1 MARRY
6 YHKTRSYAW
15 LWWLLLTALLVYGG
29 WRLYN
34 RWFVFN
40 PQAILED
47 AILKEKNFDTEVKEI
62 TSPKAK
68 IKAYLFQDKTNPII
82 SINFLFKNAGLS
94 TDETQQS
101 GISTMAA
108 ALLTEGA
115 GNLDS
120 QQFKEILEQK
130 AVGMGFSADMDDFSG
145 HLLTTRENMNTAFKM
160 LNMAMTQPRFDEE
173 DIRRTKAQMLAALK
187 RQTEHPSGVLALEAA
202 KEIFGKHPYA
212 RNPVG
217 DAAAIAKIGR
227 PQLLEFVRNHLSKSN
242 LMVGIAGDVSEE
254 EAGKIVDALF
264 GSLPESGRIVFVREA
279 EIDFDGHVKTSV
291 CRRHRWFLLLRR
303 KESDGLI
310 PIFIRCLLPIIFSAV
325 RD

>member
-15 LWWLLLTALLVYGG
+15 LWWLLLAALLVYGG

-68 IKAYLFQDKTNPII
+68 IRAYLFQDRTNPII

-130 AVGMGFSADMDDFSG
+130 AVGMGFSADMDDF
-145 HLLTTRENMNTAFKM
+145 R
-160 LNMAMTQPRFDEE
+160 
-173 DIRRTKAQMLAALK
+173 DI
-187 RQTEHPSGVLALEAA
+187 
-202 KEIFGKHPYA
+202 
-212 RNPVG
+212 
-217 DAAAIAKIGR
+217 
-227 PQLLEFVRNHLSKSN
+227 
-242 LMVGIAGDVSEE
+242 
-254 EAGKIVDALF
+254 
-264 GSLPESGRIVFVREA
+264 
-279 EIDFDGHVKTSV
+279 
-291 CRRHRWFLLLRR
+291 C
-303 KESDGLI
+303 
-310 PIFIRCLLPIIFSAV
+310 
-325 RD
+325 

>member
-173 DIRRTKAQMLAALK
+173 DIDGQKRRCWRL
-187 RQTEHPSGVLALEAA
+187 SS
-202 KEIFGKHPYA
+202 
-212 RNPVG
+212 
-217 DAAAIAKIGR
+217 GR
-227 PQLLEFVRNHLSKSN
+227 PNTRPGFWPWRRQRKYSASTLMRAILSATPRQLRKSTGRSCWNSLE
-242 LMVGIAGDVSEE
+242 
-254 EAGKIVDALF
+254 
-264 GSLPESGRIVFVREA
+264 
-279 EIDFDGHVKTSV
+279 
-291 CRRHRWFLLLRR
+291 
-303 KESDGLI
+303 
-310 PIFIRCLLPIIFSAV
+310 II
-325 RD
+325 

>member
-101 GISTMAA
+101 GISTMAGGPA
-108 ALLTEGA
+108 SHRA
-115 GNLDS
+115 
-120 QQFKEILEQK
+120 
-130 AVGMGFSADMDDFSG
+130 
-145 HLLTTRENMNTAFKM
+145 
-160 LNMAMTQPRFDEE
+160 
-173 DIRRTKAQMLAALK
+173 
-187 RQTEHPSGVLALEAA
+187 
-202 KEIFGKHPYA
+202 
-212 RNPVG
+212 
-217 DAAAIAKIGR
+217 
-227 PQLLEFVRNHLSKSN
+227 
-242 LMVGIAGDVSEE
+242 
-254 EAGKIVDALF
+254 
-264 GSLPESGRIVFVREA
+264 
-279 EIDFDGHVKTSV
+279 V
-291 CRRHRWFLLLRR
+291 CR
-303 KESDGLI
+303 
-310 PIFIRCLLPIIFSAV
+310 C
-325 RD
+325 